1 MVVFCCEGK
10 GVALGSF
17 WAKDGPGDGTLHSG
31 RIWARGE
38 PWAIH
43 YSSDRFGTPMLCP
56 RPPQVSCGFVCC
68 YIVYVFAILLGSSSV
83 RRATGGIKYRNQGGV
98 PEVGSNI
105 EIKLRRDQV
114 VHLSPSP
121 PQTRGGGGRRPPA
134 SKWWWGWREGGGYQ
148 KSAKTYALT
157 HEQLPK
163 LARLPN

>member
-1 MVVFCCEGK
+1 M
-10 GVALGSF
+10 GSF

-68 YIVYVFAILLGSSSV
+68 YIVCVFVILLGSSSV

-121 PQTRGGGGRRPPA
+121 PTNAGGRGAQTPCKQVVVGLA
-134 SKWWWGWREGGGYQ
+134 GGGGGYQ